1 MKGEKMGAAGLM
13 SKKKAHQQAKGEET
27 IRKNVIS
34 VRGTEA
40 WRDWLIEYAA
50 FRRVPVTSLIDQVL
64 NEAAKRDGFK
74 LPPER

>member
-1 MKGEKMGAAGLM
+1 MGAAIPMAKRKMPPKG
-13 SKKKAHQQAKGEET
+13 KAEEP

-34 VRGTEA
+34 IRGTEA
-40 WRDWLIEYAA
+40 WREWLIEYAA
-50 FRRVPVTSLIDQVL
+50 FRRVPVTSLIDQIL

>member
-1 MKGEKMGAAGLM
+1 MGAAGLM
-13 SKKKAHQQAKGEET
+13 AKKKAPQQAKGEET